1 MARVLSVGAL
11 AAVLAPAIGD
21 ALAWAQSTGGC
32 TTNSFTTPSWLVDNL
47 ELHRAANQT
56 VASFNALNRATDV
69 SLGLECSSS
78 SSPTAGGWQ
87 SCRVRNETEHL
98 LAVAFRADNA
108 TAWFRFNETWSCS
121 DLTPSEPHVIPE
133 SLPGTTSA
141 SVALDCT
148 AEESKTTTCRATKP
162 VLVKATLSSPVKVT
176 PSYVS
181 GPTGHDAEGCT
192 AQSEKPAWE
201 VMASQ
206 INLRNVSGTR
216 QSGNAFVIIR
226 NDNLGYIASC
236 GGPLTAESGPQ
247 ALTCTGQVPRRR
259 PDKYQIET
267 ALSFDPDTFVLAI
280 NQTWYCDDQDPAEP
294 FAITGYGTTALD
306 LQCQVFNG
314 TGEGNT
320 TTFCTGVTDGT
331 FAGEATGRAALP
343 PYSLRDPLPT
353 AEGCTA
359 SSVVA
364 PGWWLNDFVTNTTR
378 ARNDTVTARF
388 GLERRGGAGA
398 APAGSFSIVAADGV
412 RYSSANGSVDALPWN
427 ECVLGSVANAALA
440 PTGCEFRYQMAT
452 RFLGLKVQWTCN
464 DLDAESPIA
473 FSGELETRV
482 PEFTCVT
489 SGNDIRCASPNP
501 TPWAANVTSVAW
513 GP

>member
-1 MARVLSVGAL
+1 MARVLSVGVL
-11 AAVLAPAIGD
+11 ATVLAPAIGD
-21 ALAWAQSTGGC
+21 GHASAQSTGGC

-47 ELHRAANQT
+47 ELQRAANQT

-69 SLGLECSSS
+69 SLELECSSS

-87 SCRVRNETEHL
+87 SCRIRNVTEHL
-98 LAVAFRADNA
+98 LAAAFRADNA
-108 TAWFRFNETWSCS
+108 TAWFRFSETWSCS
-121 DLTPSEPHVIPE
+121 DLTPSEPI
-133 SLPGTTSA
+133 TFSA
-141 SVALDCT
+141 VGNSSVALDCN
-148 AEESKTTTCRATKP
+148 AEKSKTTTCRPTKP

-192 AQSEKPAWE
+192 AQSGKPAWE
-201 VMASQ
+201 
-206 INLRNVSGTR
+206 
-216 QSGNAFVIIR
+216 SGNAFVIIR

-236 GGPLTAESGPQ
+236 GGPLTADSGPQ

-306 LQCQVFNG
+306 LQCQVFDG

-331 FAGEATGRAALP
+331 FAGEATGRPAALP

-353 AEGCTA
+353 AEGCTV

-388 GLERRGGAGA
+388 GLERRGGVGAA

-412 RYSSANGSVDALPWN
+412 RYYYSSAADGSVDALLPWN
-427 ECVLGSVANAALA
+427 ECVLESVANAALA
-440 PTGCEFRYQMAT
+440 PTGCEFRYRMAT
-452 RFLGLKVQWTCN
+452 RFLALKVQWTCN
-464 DLDAESPIA
+464 DLDAENPIA

-501 TPWAANVTSVAW
+501 NPWDANVTSVAW
-513 GP
+513 EP

>member
-1 MARVLSVGAL
+1 MARVLSVGVL
-11 AAVLAPAIGD
+11 AAMLAPAIGD
-21 ALAWAQSTGGC
+21 GPARAQSTGGC
-32 TTNSFTTPSWLVDNL
+32 TTINSFTTPSWLVDNL

-69 SLGLECSSS
+69 SLEVECSSS

-98 LAVAFRADNA
+98 LAAAFRADSA
-108 TAWFRFNETWSCS
+108 TAWFRFNETWSC
-121 DLTPSEPHVIPE
+121 
-133 SLPGTTSA
+133 
-141 SVALDCT
+141 LDC
-148 AEESKTTTCRATKP
+148 ADEKSKTTTCRATKP

-201 VMASQ
+201 VTASQ
-206 INLRNVSGTR
+206 INLGNVSGTR

-236 GGPLTAESGPQ
+236 GGPLTADSGPH

-267 ALSFDPDTFVLAI
+267 ALPFDADTFVLAI

-306 LQCQVFNG
+306 LQCQVFDG

-331 FAGEATGRAALP
+331 FAGEEATGRAALP

-353 AEGCTA
+353 AGGCTA
-359 SSVVA
+359 SSVLA
-364 PGWWLNDFVTNTTR
+364 PGWWLNDFAISTTR

-388 GLERRGGAGA
+388 GLERRGGVG
-398 APAGSFSIVAADGV
+398 
-412 RYSSANGSVDALPWN
+412 DAVKFW
-427 ECVLGSVANAALA
+427 
-440 PTGCEFRYQMAT
+440 
-452 RFLGLKVQWTCN
+452 
-464 DLDAESPIA
+464 I
-473 FSGELETRV
+473 
-482 PEFTCVT
+482 
-489 SGNDIRCASPNP
+489 
-501 TPWAANVTSVAW
+501 
-513 GP
+513 